1 MTDLQKQAPSAGTN
15 QSFAIVGYA
24 LRVPGAADADEF
36 WDVLQ
41 QGRDTVSD
49 VPADRW
55 DADEFYDQDAD
66 APGKIV
72 TRRAGFIED
81 IAGFDAAFFGL
92 SKRETMLIDPQH
104 RLLLETAWQAVE
116 HSGHR
121 TLGFGG
127 NQDRCVHGSG
137 HPRLP
142 GLDIGRPELRGDP
155 GVRSNRHVVGRRS
168 GPDQLCDGAAGPG
181 NLSRYGV
188 QFVVGGN
195 PPGLPSAALRGM

>member
-1 MTDLQKQAPSAGTN
+1 MTDLQKQAPSAGMN

-116 HSGHR
+116 HSG
-121 TLGFGG
+121 TAPSALAETKTGVFMGLGTH
-127 NQDRCVHGSG
+127 DY
-137 HPRLP
+137 L
-142 GLDIGRPELRGDP
+142 GLISEDLSYEEIQAYVAIGT
-155 GVRSNRHVVGRRS
+155 SS
-168 GPDQLCDGAAGPG
+168 AAGAG
-181 NLSRYGV
+181 RISYLSRYGV

-195 PPGLPSAALRGM
+195 PPGLPGASLRGM